1 MFHTY
6 KQMIFEVNLPN
17 GQSDFTVNLSHEFI
31 QAEKTILI
39 CLKAMPVISTM
50 LM

>member
-17 GQSDFTVNLSHEFI
+17 GQSDFTVNLCPTNLSKPKKQF
-31 QAEKTILI
+31 LF
-39 CLKAMPVISTM
+39 V
-50 LM
+50 